1 MTHEFNYSS
10 VIIAP
15 RPGDTPLQKQRVCPS
30 ENPKTTLGGTKNW
43 INLGFWETDNLPLP
57 YANILP

>member
-10 VIIAP
+10 VIIT
-15 RPGDTPLQKQRVCPS
+15 PGDTPLQKQRGCPS

-43 INLGFWETDNLPLP
+43 INLGFWETDHLPLP
-57 YANILP
+57 YANISP